1 MEVHETLSVAVNNLI
16 RRRYV
21 FNFNIKSNGI
31 ECVENSINIEP
42 DELNIGEKLVIRE
55 AF

>member
-21 FNFNIKSNGI
+21 FNFNI
-31 ECVENSINIEP
+31 
-42 DELNIGEKLVIRE
+42 
-55 AF
+55 